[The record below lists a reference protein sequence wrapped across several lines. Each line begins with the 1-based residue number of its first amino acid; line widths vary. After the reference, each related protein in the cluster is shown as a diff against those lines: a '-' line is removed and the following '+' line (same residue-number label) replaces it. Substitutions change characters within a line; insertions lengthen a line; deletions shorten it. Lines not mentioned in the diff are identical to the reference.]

1 MSVTTFG
8 TLSLEDTFAAGEGDR
23 RRARIRR
30 DLGVRSFNVNAL
42 RAVAGEELL
51 SEHDEAGPA
60 TDRHE
65 RLWLVVS
72 GHAVFTVDGEEIDAP
87 AGTVVHVPVPEAKRS
102 AVAREPG
109 TTLLGIGGR
118 PDEPYRETPGEAIEG
133 FWELHGAGD
142 WEAAAEICRSAL
154 ERNPENALALFNLAC
169 CESLLGHVDDA
180 LVHLREAL
188 ALAPAL
194 QENAATD
201 TDLDRIRADPRFAAV
216 AQTAETA

>member
-8 TLSLEDTFAAGEGDR
+8 TLSLEEAFAAGEGDR
-23 RRARIRR
+23 RFARIRR
-30 DLGVRSFNVNAL
+30 DMGVRSFNVNAL

-51 SEHDEAGPA
+51 REHDEAGPTA
-60 TDRHE
+60 DRHE
-65 RLWLVVS
+65 RLWLVLS

-87 AGTVVHVPVPEAKRS
+87 AGTFVYVPVPEAKRS
-102 AVAREPG
+102 AIAKEAG

-118 PDEPYRETPGEAIEG
+118 PGEPYRETPGEALDG
-133 FWELHGAGD
+133 FYELHGAGE

-154 ERNPENALALFNLAC
+154 ERNAENALALFNLAC
-169 CESLLGHVDDA
+169 CESLLGHADDA
-180 LVHLREAL
+180 LAHLREAV

-201 TDLDRIRADPRFAAV
+201 TDLDPIRDEPRFAEA
-216 AQTAETA
+216 TP

>member
-8 TLSLEDTFAAGEGDR
+8 TLSLEEAFAAGEGDR
-23 RRARIRR
+23 RFARIRR

-51 SEHDEAGPA
+51 REHDEAGPT

-65 RLWLVVS
+65 RLWLVLS

-87 AGTVVHVPVPEAKRS
+87 AGTIVHVPVPEAKRS
-102 AVAREPG
+102 AIAKEAG
-109 TTLLGIGGR
+109 TTLLGVGGR
-118 PDEPYRETPGEAIEG
+118 PGEPYRETPGEALDG
-133 FWELHGAGD
+133 FYELHGAGE

-154 ERNPENALALFNLAC
+154 ERNAENALALFNLAC

-180 LVHLREAL
+180 LAHLGEAVS
-188 ALAPAL
+188 LAPAL
-194 QENAATD
+194 RENAATD
-201 TDLDRIRADPRFAAV
+201 TDLDPIRDGPRFAEA
-216 AQTAETA
+216 TA